1 MALVDAEK
9 VHKQFRQN
17 LLLSI
22 LNWDFKKSLVLG
34 INLCEQSGSVS
45 CPKPLY
51 WKTESSIILPTQQ
64 AYNIV
69 KALVLSTKQ
78 TVVLCRLDLSI
89 RITVYKTG
97 HMQKKRI
104 IVILFLQA
112 LTRPYS
118 QLFICIQLFYKKCLL
133 LCLRNHLK

>member
-1 MALVDAEK
+1 MNK
-9 VHKQFRQN
+9 VE
-17 LLLSI
+17 
-22 LNWDFKKSLVLG
+22 V
-34 INLCEQSGSVS
+34 
-45 CPKPLY
+45 CPAPNPMK
-51 WKTESSIILPTQQ
+51 SSIILPTQQ

-97 HMQKKRI
+97 HMQKNRI

-112 LTRPYS
+112 LTQLQSTIYLYS
-118 QLFICIQLFYKKCLL
+118 TILQKVFITVSKEPFEIKKKIICMQ
-133 LCLRNHLK
+133 